1 MLRNLHFF
9 DGIDTAELEAF
20 SRAVAN
26 VESGDVITLD
36 FCNGGGSV
44 FHGIAICD
52 MMTNARAKGA
62 KFISNIWGYAAS
74 AACLVALSADEVY
87 MSPNAALMYHS
98 AWCPF
103 DSDDP
108 AIPLANSIQQTI
120 LSKRIAR
127 ISSKDF
133 NGEDHWVT
141 ASQALEL
148 GIIDNIIGNAS
159 SVEDSQDIRV
169 AARFI
174 WRTEMSKEPIKAE
187 DVRKEEEAKAECSEK
202 EEAKAEC
209 PVEEEKKNAP
219 EAESGCGEENKDA
232 PKAEDLDILEMI
244 AKRLED
250 IEKRLS
256 VLEGAGNKADEAN
269 PEPAPS
275 ASARRKALMQKL
287 SAVCAPMPS
296 VTVKP
301 VAVAET
307 PDEEA
312 KRFKA
317 TYKNFDALMADFIK
331 RK

>member
-9 DGIDTAELEAF
+9 EGIDTAELEAF
-20 SRAVAN
+20 SRAVSGA
-26 VESGDVITLD
+26 ESGDVITLD

-52 MMTNARAKGA
+52 MMTAARDKGA
-62 KFISNIWGYAAS
+62 RFISNIWGYAAS

-98 AWCPF
+98 AWGMNG
-103 DSDDP
+103 DDDP

-120 LSKRIAR
+120 LSKRIAK

-148 GIIDNIIGNAS
+148 GIIDSIIGNS
-159 SVEDSQDIRV
+159 TSDDDSRDIRV
-169 AARFI
+169 AAQFI
-174 WRTEMSKEPIKAE
+174 YGGRKMAEILKAE
-187 DVRKEEEAKAECSEK
+187 AAQEMEEKKDEEKEANAECSE
-202 EEAKAEC
+202 
-209 PVEEEKKNAP
+209 EEEK
-219 EAESGCGEENKDA
+219 EA
-232 PKAEDLDILEMI
+232 PKAEDGDIDILEAI
-244 AKRLED
+244 VQRLEG
-250 IEKRLS
+250 IERRLA
-256 VLEGAGNKADEAN
+256 VLEGEGKKADEEA
-269 PEPAPS
+269 EPAPS

-287 SAVCAPMPS
+287 NAVCAPMPS
-296 VTVKP
+296 VAVKP

-307 PDEEA
+307 PEEEA

-317 TYKNFDALMADFIK
+317 TYKNFDSLMADFIK

>member
-26 VESGDVITLD
+26 ASSGDVITLD

-52 MMTNARAKGA
+52 MMNAARAKGA

-98 AWCPF
+98 AWCV
-103 DSDDP
+103 DGGDDP

-148 GIIDNIIGNAS
+148 GIIDNIIGNSA
-159 SVEDSQDIRV
+159 SVEDLQDIRV
-169 AARFI
+169 AAQFI
-174 WRTEMSKEPIKAE
+174 YGGRKMAEILKAE
-187 DVRKEEEAKAECSEK
+187 AAQEMEEK
-202 EEAKAEC
+202 
-209 PVEEEKKNAP
+209 EEEKKDAP
-219 EAESGCGEENKDA
+219 EAESGCDENKEE
-232 PKAEDLDILEMI
+232 PKAEDGDIDLLEAI
-244 AKRLED
+244 VQRLEG
-250 IEKRLS
+250 IERRLA
-256 VLEGAGNKADEAN
+256 VLEGEGKKADDEG
-269 PEPAPS
+269 EPAPS
-275 ASARRKALMQKL
+275 VSARRKALMQKL
-287 SAVCAPMPS
+287 NAVCAPMPS
-296 VTVKP
+296 VSVKP

>member
-20 SRAVAN
+20 SRAVAGA
-26 VESGDVITLD
+26 ESGDVITLD

-52 MMTNARAKGA
+52 MMNAARAKGA

-98 AWCPF
+98 AWCV
-103 DSDDP
+103 DGGDDP

-148 GIIDNIIGNAS
+148 GIIDNIIGNS
-159 SVEDSQDIRV
+159 TSVEDLQDIRV
-169 AARFI
+169 AAQFI
-174 WRTEMSKEPIKAE
+174 YGGRKMAEILKAE
-187 DVRKEEEAKAECSEK
+187 AAQEMEEK
-202 EEAKAEC
+202 
-209 PVEEEKKNAP
+209 EEEKKDAP
-219 EAESGCGEENKDA
+219 EAESGCDESKEE
-232 PKAEDLDILEMI
+232 PKAEDGDIDLLEAI
-244 AKRLED
+244 VQRLEG
-250 IEKRLS
+250 IERRLA
-256 VLEGAGNKADEAN
+256 VLEGEGKKADDEG
-269 PEPAPS
+269 EPAPS

-287 SAVCAPMPS
+287 NAVCAPMPS
-296 VTVKP
+296 VAVKP

>member
-1 MLRNLHFF
+1 MTTPVMEMGMLRNLHFF

-26 VESGDVITLD
+26 ASSGDVITLD

-52 MMTNARAKGA
+52 MMNDARAKGA

-98 AWCPF
+98 AWCVGEC
-103 DSDDP
+103 DDP

-133 NGEDHWVT
+133 NGDDHWVT

-148 GIIDNIIGNAS
+148 GIIDNIIGNSTSA
-159 SVEDSQDIRV
+159 EDLQDIRV
-169 AARFI
+169 AAQFI
-174 WRTEMSKEPIKAE
+174 YGGRKMAEILKAE
-187 DVRKEEEAKAECSEK
+187 AAQEMVEK
-202 EEAKAEC
+202 
-209 PVEEEKKNAP
+209 EEEKKDAP
-219 EAESGCGEENKDA
+219 EAESGCDENKEE
-232 PKAEDLDILEMI
+232 PKAEDGDIDILEAI
-244 AKRLED
+244 VQRLEG
-250 IEKRLS
+250 IERRLA
-256 VLEGAGNKADEAN
+256 VLEGEGKKADDEG
-269 PEPAPS
+269 EPAPS
-275 ASARRKALMQKL
+275 VSARRKALMQKL
-287 SAVCAPMPS
+287 NAVCAPMPS
-296 VTVKP
+296 VAAKP
-301 VAVAET
+301 VAVSET
-307 PDEEA
+307 PYEEA